1 MYYLSVSAL
10 TYTHDV
16 CVCIYIYIYIY
27 IGLPGGTSGKEPACP

>member
-16 CVCIYIYIYIY
+16 CVCIYIYIYI
-27 IGLPGGTSGKEPACP
+27 GLPGGTSGKEPACP